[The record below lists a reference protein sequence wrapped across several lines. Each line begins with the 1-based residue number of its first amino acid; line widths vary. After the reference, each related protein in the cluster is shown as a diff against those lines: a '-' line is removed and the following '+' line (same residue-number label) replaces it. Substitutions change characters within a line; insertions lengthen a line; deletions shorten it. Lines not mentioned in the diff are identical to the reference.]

1 MSRSDIVAYL
11 IRLSNEVKRFKLEL
25 YRLCWYMRGGIT
37 INDLLYSLGSEDREI
52 MYDVVKDNIELTKVS
67 RMPLL

>member
-1 MSRSDIVAYL
+1 
-11 IRLSNEVKRFKLEL
+11 
-25 YRLCWYMRGGIT
+25 MRGGVNV
-37 INDLLYSLGSEDREI
+37 NDLLYTLGPEDREI